1 MFIMYELMVV
11 GKDKM
16 DENED
21 AGEYCTLLCSCVSHR
36 RKKQPG
42 QLPERA
48 NMHQSTCGWVS
59 WAQRSADRF
68 PSGGALVAGQQGH

>member
-21 AGEYCTLLCSCVSHR
+21 AGEYILYTV
-36 RKKQPG
+36 
-42 QLPERA
+42 
-48 NMHQSTCGWVS
+48 V
-59 WAQRSADRF
+59 
-68 PSGGALVAGQQGH
+68 